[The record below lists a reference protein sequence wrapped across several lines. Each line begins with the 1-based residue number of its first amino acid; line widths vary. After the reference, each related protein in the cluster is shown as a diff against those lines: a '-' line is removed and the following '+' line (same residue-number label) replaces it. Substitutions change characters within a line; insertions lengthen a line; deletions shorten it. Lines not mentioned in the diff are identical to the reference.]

1 MNIKNMN
8 MRRLLGI
15 CSLLGFTTMFTVC
28 SRPRHRADQAG
39 VAEAEAIV
47 CPKIWDEKELATWAT
62 PVAGLGVR
70 PGHFSEAEYY
80 AAPIVNLRTYPVYH
94 PKFEPPDYR
103 EWIKSQ
109 GPQRLIEPEK
119 LKTKA
124 DWIEAGRVVFEGL
137 SSPGF
142 STSDPAVLAFLSDAD
157 AIEAHD
163 DIVTKDGHVFSYRWV
178 VDQSGEL
185 KVTSA
190 ACAGCHHLV
199 LPDKRL
205 VYGPGPGNPPQEDKP
220 ASPVMAALM
229 ATPAAIASFS
239 STDKAVVPRHSEGEV
254 FYSYFGVP
262 WVAGDQHARFKTMS
276 DEDVVAWFSN
286 NETELGGTEAR
297 LNGSPF
303 FTTRI
308 ADLLGVRHRR
318 YLDATATHAN
328 RGPEDIARYGILVEY
343 ADNFVF
349 GPHKLEFPERMKVT
363 ARAPD
368 EALYAMGLY
377 LYSLEPLPSPHPFN
391 EQAQRGQK
399 IFEAEGCTEC
409 HTPPIYTN
417 NKLVAA
423 PGFVPPV
430 DNPATQR
437 LDVSIRRVGTD
448 PGLALKTRKGTGYY
462 KIPSLRGL
470 WYRGLY
476 EHSGSVS
483 SLEDWFDPKRLRDDY
498 VPSGWKGP
506 GVKTRAVPGH
516 KFGHDLPDEDKKALI
531 AFLKTL

>member
-1 MNIKNMN
+1 MKPYLVAASSMG
-8 MRRLLGI
+8 LF
-15 CSLLGFTTMFTVC
+15 SVAVC
-28 SRPRHRADQAG
+28 SKPQRLSENQTG
-39 VAEAEAIV
+39 QIQETVV
-47 CPKIWDEKELATWAT
+47 VPKIWDEKALADWAT

-80 AAPIVNLRTYPVYH
+80 AAPVINLRTYPVYH
-94 PKFEPPDYR
+94 PKFEPPGYR
-103 EWIKSQ
+103 DWIKSQ
-109 GPQRLIEPEK
+109 GPQRLIELEK

-124 DWIEAGRVVFEGL
+124 DWIEAGRAVFEGL

-163 DIVTKDGHVFSYRWV
+163 DIVTKDGQVFSYRWI

-190 ACAGCHHLV
+190 ACAGCHFLV
-199 LPDKRL
+199 LPDKSL
-205 VYGPGPGNPPQEDKP
+205 VYGPGPGNPPREDKP
-220 ASPVMAALM
+220 ASPVMAALT
-229 ATPAAIASFS
+229 ATPAAIATFS
-239 STDKAVVPRHSEGEV
+239 STDKTVVPRHSEGEV

-262 WVAGDQHARFKTMS
+262 WVADDEHARFKTMS
-276 DEDVVAWFSN
+276 DEDVVAWFN
-286 NETELGGTEAR
+286 NNQSELGGTEAR

-303 FTTRI
+303 YTTRI
-308 ADLLGVRHRR
+308 ADLRGVRHRR
-318 YLDATATHAN
+318 YLDSTATHAN

-368 EALYAMGLY
+368 EAMYAMGLY
-377 LYSLEPLPSPHPFN
+377 LYSLETLPSPHPYDD
-391 EQAQRGQK
+391 QAKRGEK
-399 IFEAEGCTEC
+399 VFEAEGCGEC
-409 HTPPIYTN
+409 HTPPHYTN
-417 NKLVAA
+417 NKLVPV
-423 PGFVPPV
+423 PGFDPPE
-430 DNPATQR
+430 DAAGHG
-437 LDVSIRRVGTD
+437 LDVSTRRVGTD

-462 KIPSLRGL
+462 KVPSLRGL

-483 SLEDWFDPKRLRDDY
+483 SLEDWFDSKRLRDDY

-516 KFGHDLPDEDKKALI
+516 KFGHDLPDEDKEALI

>member
-1 MNIKNMN
+1 MKLKR
-8 MRRLLGI
+8 RRLEVRVPIAGALILSGVV
-15 CSLLGFTTMFTVC
+15 LTC
-28 SRPRHRADQAG
+28 SRPRSAQLSRAVPTEED
-39 VAEAEAIV
+39 VIV
-47 CPKIWDEKELATWAT
+47 CPKIWDEKELAMWAT

-70 PGHFSEAEYY
+70 PGHYSEEEYY
-80 AAPIVNLRTYPVYH
+80 AAPIINLRTYPVYH
-94 PKFEPPDYR
+94 PKFEPPGYR

-109 GPQRLIEPEK
+109 GPRRLIEPEK

-124 DWIEAGRVVFEGL
+124 DWIDAGRVVFEGL

-142 STSDPAVLAFLSDAD
+142 HISDPAMLSFLSDAD
-157 AIEAHD
+157 AIDAHD
-163 DIVTKDGHVFSYRWV
+163 DIVTKDGQVLPYRWV
-178 VDQSGEL
+178 VDESGEL
-185 KVTSA
+185 KVSA
-190 ACAGCHHLV
+190 AACTSCHFLV
-199 LPDKRL
+199 LPDKS
-205 VYGPGPGNPPQEDKP
+205 VVFGPGPGNLPTGDKP
-220 ASPVMAALM
+220 ASPVFAALL
-229 ATPAAIASFS
+229 ATVSEP
-239 STDKAVVPRHSEGEV
+239 VVKMHSEGEV

-262 WVAGDQHARFKTMS
+262 WVAGDEHARFKTMS
-276 DEDVVAWFSN
+276 NEDVVAWFNN
-286 NETELGGTEAR
+286 NETDIPGAIAR
-297 LNGSPF
+297 NNGSPF
-303 FTTRI
+303 HTTRV

-349 GPHKLEFPERMKVT
+349 GPHKLEFPERRKVT

-377 LYSLEPLPSPHPFN
+377 LYSLEPLPSPYPFDELAHRG
-391 EQAQRGQK
+391 EQ
-399 IFEAEGCTEC
+399 IFEAEGCYEC
-409 HTPPIYTN
+409 HTPPAYTN
-417 NKLVAA
+417 NKLIPV
-423 PGFVPPV
+423 PGFEP
-430 DNPATQR
+430 DMSDPATQR
-437 LDVSIRRVGTD
+437 LNISNRRVGTD
-448 PGLALKTRKGTGYY
+448 AGLALKTRKGTGYY

-483 SLEDWFDPKRLRDDY
+483 SLEDWFDPKRLREDY

-516 KFGHDLPDEDKKALI
+516 TFGHDLPPEDKKALI

>member
-1 MNIKNMN
+1 
-8 MRRLLGI
+8 MREFSWRLNGLI
-15 CSLLGFTTMFTVC
+15 LPWCVTSLAAVAAFG
-28 SRPRHRADQAG
+28 QATSQS
-39 VAEAEAIV
+39 ASPPIV
-47 CPKIWDEKELATWAT
+47 VPKIWDEKELATWAT

-80 AAPIVNLRTYPVYH
+80 AARVENLRTYPVYH
-94 PKFEPPDYR
+94 PKFEPPGYR

-142 STSDPAVLAFLSDAD
+142 HTSDPAVLAFLSDAD
-157 AIEAHD
+157 AIDTHD
-163 DIVTKDGHVFSYRWV
+163 DIVTKDGQVLPYRWV

-190 ACAGCHHLV
+190 ACTSCHFLV
-199 LPDKRL
+199 LPDKS
-205 VYGPGPGNPPQEDKP
+205 VMYGPGPGNPPREDKP
-220 ASPVMAALM
+220 ASPVFAALL
-229 ATPAAIASFS
+229 A
-239 STDKAVVPRHSEGEV
+239 KGNEAVAQVHSQGEV
-254 FYSYFGVP
+254 YYSYFGVP
-262 WVAGDQHARFKTMS
+262 WVPGDEHARFKTMS
-276 DEDVVAWFSN
+276 DEEAVAWRNN
-286 NETELGGTEAR
+286 NEFDIAGTSAR
-297 LNGSPF
+297 NNGSPF
-303 FTTRI
+303 YTTRV

-328 RGPEDIARYGILVEY
+328 RGPEDIARYAILVEY

-349 GPHKLEFPERMKVT
+349 GPHELEFPERMKVS

-377 LYSLEPLPSPHPFN
+377 LYSLEPLPSPFSFD
-391 EQAQRGQK
+391 EQAQRGQR

-417 NKLVAA
+417 NKLVAV
-423 PGFVPPV
+423 PGFEPPENAA
-430 DNPATQR
+430 DLG
-437 LDVSIRRVGTD
+437 LDVSKRRVGTD

-483 SLEDWFDPKRLRDDY
+483 SLEDWFDAKRLRDDY

-506 GVKTRAVPGH
+506 GVTTRAVPGH
-516 KFGHDLPDEDKKALI
+516 KFGHDLSDEDKKALI

>member
-1 MNIKNMN
+1 
-8 MRRLLGI
+8 MRPRSQILFFLG
-15 CSLLGFTTMFTVC
+15 LMTTHTVC
-28 SRPRHRADQAG
+28 SKPHPQAKHSKASETDTIVVPR
-39 VAEAEAIV
+39 
-47 CPKIWDEKELATWAT
+47 IWDDRELATWAT
-62 PVAGLGVR
+62 PVAGLGLP
-70 PGHFSEAEYY
+70 PGHFSEKEYY

-94 PKFEPPDYR
+94 PKFEPPGYR

-142 STSDPAVLAFLSDAD
+142 RFSDPAMLAFLSDAD
-157 AIEAHD
+157 AIDAHD
-163 DIVTKDGHVFSYRWV
+163 DIVTKDGQVLPYRWV
-178 VDQSGEL
+178 VDQSGGL

-190 ACAGCHHLV
+190 ACTSCHSLV
-199 LPDKRL
+199 LPDKSV
-205 VYGPGPGNPPQEDKP
+205 VYGPGPGNPPTTDKP
-220 ASPVMAALM
+220 ASPVF
-229 ATPAAIASFS
+229 ATMLA
-239 STDKAVVPRHSEGEV
+239 KGNEAVVQMHSPGEV
-254 FYSYFGVP
+254 YYSYFGVP
-262 WVAGDQHARFKTMS
+262 WVAGDEHARFKSMS
-276 DEDVVAWFSN
+276 DEDAAAWFNN
-286 NETELGGTEAR
+286 NEFDIAGTSAR
-297 LNGSPF
+297 NNGSPF
-303 FTTRI
+303 YTTRV

-377 LYSLEPLPSPHPFN
+377 LYSLEPLPSPFPLD
-391 EQAQRGQK
+391 EQAKRGQK
-399 IFEAEGCTEC
+399 IFEAEGCSEC

-417 NKLVAA
+417 NKLIPV
-423 PGFVPPV
+423 PGFEP
-430 DNPATQR
+430 DMSDPATQR
-437 LDVSIRRVGTD
+437 LNISNRRVGTD
-448 PGLALKTRKGTGYY
+448 PGLALRTRKGTGYY

-483 SLEDWFDPKRLRDDY
+483 SLEDWFDPRRLRDDY
-498 VPSGWKGP
+498 VPTGWRGP
-506 GVKTRAVPGH
+506 GVKSRAVPGH
-516 KFGHDLPDEDKKALI
+516 KFGHDLSDEDKKALI

>member
-1 MNIKNMN
+1 MKRI
-8 MRRLLGI
+8 
-15 CSLLGFTTMFTVC
+15 
-28 SRPRHRADQAG
+28 G
-39 VAEAEAIV
+39 VATTGLLFLLAGIV
-47 CPKIWDEKELATWAT
+47 CTKPATIVRAPTADAQQIKVRKIWDAKELATWAT
-62 PVAGLGVR
+62 PVAGLGVP

-109 GPQRLIEPEK
+109 GPQRLIEPEM

-124 DWIEAGRVVFEGL
+124 DWVEAGRVVFEGL

-157 AIEAHD
+157 AIDAHD
-163 DIVTKDGHVFSYRWV
+163 DIVTKDGKVLPYRWV

-185 KVTSA
+185 KVTST
-190 ACAGCHHLV
+190 ACTSCHFLV
-199 LPDKRL
+199 LPDKSV
-205 VYGPGPGNPPQEDKP
+205 VYGPGPGNPLKEDKP
-220 ASPVMAALM
+220 TSPVFAALL
-229 ATPAAIASFS
+229 ATVSEP
-239 STDKAVVPRHSEGEV
+239 VVQRHSEGKLL
-254 FYSYFGVP
+254 YSYYGVP
-262 WVAGDQHARFKTMS
+262 WVEGDQHARFKTMS
-276 DEDVVAWFSN
+276 DEDVVAWFRN
-286 NETELGGTEAR
+286 NESSGANAESDIIGTSAR
-297 LNGSPF
+297 NNGSPF
-303 FTTRI
+303 YTTRI

-328 RGPEDIARYGILVEY
+328 RGPEDIARYAILVEY

-377 LYSLEPLPSPHPFN
+377 LYSLEPLPSPFPLD
-391 EQAQRGQK
+391 EQAKRGQK

-417 NKLVAA
+417 NKLVAV
-423 PGFVPPV
+423 PGFDPPT
-430 DNPATQR
+430 DDPATER
-437 LDVSIRRVGTD
+437 LHISTRRVGTD

-498 VPSGWKGP
+498 VPTGWKGP

-516 KFGHDLPDEDKKALI
+516 KFGHDLSEEDKRALI
-531 AFLKTL
+531 AFLRTL